1 MRAPSRPIA
10 KETIM
15 KLRKFCVALA
25 ALAVVAL
32 AGCDP
37 KPRPPKADLPSLAE
51 VVAHVLH

>member
-1 MRAPSRPIA
+1 MRALSWPIA

-15 KLRKFCVALA
+15 KLRKLCVALA
-25 ALAVVAL
+25 ALAVATL

-37 KPRPPKADLPSLAE
+37 KPRPPKAELPSLAE